1 MAALCRLHF
10 KAGIDMKIHLV
21 DGTYEL
27 FRAYFAVPP
36 ITAPDGRPVGAV
48 RGLMQTLL
56 ALLRQDDVTH
66 VACAFDHVIE
76 SFRNRLFSGYK
87 TGDGT
92 PEDLMSQFG
101 LAERAA
107 SSLGIVVW
115 PMVEYEAD
123 DAIATAALRWWGAPG
138 VEQVVICSPDK
149 DLTQLVR
156 ENRVVCLDRRK
167 NVTMD
172 ENGVVEKFGVSP
184 CSIPDYLALV
194 GDSAD
199 GIQGVPRWGAKTT
212 AQVLQRYG
220 HIERIPDQPSEWDLK
235 LRGINTLAAS
245 LSEHRD
251 KVMLYKDLA
260 TLRLDVPLTE
270 TLDQLEWRGVLGR
283 DYLLLCKE
291 LGFSALSELPHR
303 WADE

>member
-1 MAALCRLHF
+1 
-10 KAGIDMKIHLV
+10 MKVHLI

-27 FRAYFAVPP
+27 FRAYFAMPP
-36 ITAPDGRPVGAV
+36 ITGPDGRPVGAV
-48 RGLMQTLL
+48 RGLIQTLL

-76 SFRNRLFSGYK
+76 SFRNHLFPGYK
-87 TGDGT
+87 SGEGT

-115 PMVEYEAD
+115 PMVEFEAD
-123 DAIATAALRWWGAPG
+123 DAIATAAFRWWDAPG

-149 DLTQLVR
+149 DLTQMVR
-156 ENRVVCLDRRK
+156 GKRVVCLNRRTH
-167 NVTMD
+167 VTMD
-172 ENGVVEKFGVSP
+172 EDGVVEKFGVSP
-184 CSIPDYLALV
+184 DSIPDYLALV
-194 GDSAD
+194 GDAAD
-199 GIQGVPRWGAKTT
+199 GIPGVPRWGAKTT

-220 HIERIPDQPSEWDLK
+220 HIEGISDKPSEWDLK
-235 LRGINTLAAS
+235 LRGADALAAS

-251 KVMLYKDLA
+251 KAMLYRELA
-260 TLRLDVPLTE
+260 TLRLDVPISE
-270 TLDQLEWRGVLGR
+270 TLDQMEWHGVLRR
-283 DYLLLCKE
+283 DYLLLCEE
-291 LGFSALSELPHR
+291 LGFSALSEVPHK